1 MKLIITVINLNIP
14 MKKILNS
21 IYKINSK
28 SNLLNYDNKNFN
40 LLESTRLSFVC
51 KYFDRLYLISSAH
64 DISNK
69 STENI
74 DNKSLK
80 QFEKI
85 LIPEID
91 LVIYEISYLENIKFI
106 DIKDNKY
113 SINDVNKRKE
123 LYFIDNKM
131 KIQNV
136 NILFM
141 QKSKYNNACYPDMLK
156 YFGKSN
162 FSDLSGCSGSPIF
175 DNDLNIYGILSGYG
189 DEYLNITPFFFV
201 KRILDEI
208 LHFNSFNGLCNF
220 WHDTDIIKR
229 NLIISNK
236 ENINYNLYVKKENFA
251 KLIKEDLI
259 LKFDNKNIVNGMIFC
274 DLLNM
279 NIDIDSYITITK
291 TIHNI
296 NSFYIYRSKNLF
308 NKYLKIYTGNRDIYS
323 AYNIN
328 MKDDLLL
335 TKEVDNKVFI
345 KINPML
351 FNYISEYRPVHIDEK
366 LMNIFKLKY
375 SEIFDNN
382 YLLVED
388 KLLKKNIFKNVQ
400 DSYISIK
407 M

>member
-1 MKLIITVINLNIP
+1 MDHILDAIYILNSKNNILNYNKNIK
-14 MKKILNS
+14 KKILS
-21 IYKINSK
+21 SSRYCF
-28 SNLLNYDNKNFN
+28 L
-40 LLESTRLSFVC
+40 C
-51 KYFDRLYLISSAH
+51 KYYNNFYLISTAH
-64 DISNK
+64 NISKNSIDILNDIELQK
-69 STENI
+69 F
-74 DNKSLK
+74 K
-80 QFEKI
+80 KI

-91 LVIYEISYLENIKFI
+91 LLIYQVNELKLKYI
-106 DIKDNKY
+106 DLGNNKY
-113 SINDVNKRKE
+113 RIDDINEKKK
-123 LYFIDNKM
+123 LYFIDNQL

-162 FSDLSGCSGSPIF
+162 HEDLLGCSGGPIF
-175 DNDLNIYGILSGYG
+175 DDDLNIYGILSGFG
-189 DEYLNITPFFFV
+189 KEYLNIIPFFFV

-208 LHFNSFNGLCNF
+208 LHFNSFSGLCNF
-220 WHDTDIIKR
+220 WHDTILYKR
-229 NLIISNK
+229 NLVISKK
-236 ENINYNLYVKKENFA
+236 EDINYNIYQKTNNLT
-251 KLIKEDLI
+251 KL
-259 LKFDNKNIVNGMIFC
+259 LKYDEICKLDNKNIINGMIFC

-279 NIDIDSYITITK
+279 DIDLDSYITITK
-291 TIHNI
+291 TIHSL

-308 NKYLKIYTGNRDIYS
+308 NKYLNLITGNRDIYS

-335 TKEVDNKVFI
+335 TKEVDNKIFI

-351 FNYISEYRPVHIDEK
+351 FNYISEYRPVNIDEK

-375 SEIFDNN
+375 SEIYDNN

-388 KLLKKNIFKNVQ
+388 KSLKKNIFEDIP
-400 DSYISIK
+400 DSYISVK